1 LKTIK
6 AINQMKRTIKILL
19 LLTVCFTCYSSLL
32 QAQDVQRYSL
42 EQLTDSALRH
52 NHTLA
57 IEEWRVKEKQA
68 KIKEDEIKRG
78 PSATL
83 TGNYLH
89 SFNLGEITIPA
100 NTLGPSN
107 PGTDR
112 SFTVGNRN
120 NSSIGMVV
128 YQPITQQP
136 KIKTGLE
143 VDKTDVKLTEKERF
157 KASLQIKQAT
167 EQLYYLTL
175 ITQKRLEEAEAKLEL
190 DKSKLGDVE
199 NALLAGKTITTD
211 KVGLQ
216 ANIADQEQNILK
228 LNIQVQDY
236 IGDLITVTGIN
247 ATSLALQDIEPTIQ
261 SLNSLD
267 DYQNAAKSSNA
278 DLQIA
283 ELNKSK
289 AILGIKASRQSN
301 LPEFGFVGGYAH
313 QYGNAIQ
320 PANNPFVGVNL
331 KWNLQDIFSNKQI
344 TRQRQFQLKQAEENI
359 VNTQQQ
365 VSNDI
370 EKAYRKINETKAL
383 IAVSQKAFTYR
394 KEELKIQ
401 EDKQAAGLNMKTDL
415 LLTKSLL
422 AKSEADVYSSQ
433 LSYLMAISD
442 LKVLTGQ

>member
-1 LKTIK
+1 
-6 AINQMKRTIKILL
+6 
-19 LLTVCFTCYSSLL
+19 
-32 QAQDVQRYSL
+32 
-42 EQLTDSALRH
+42 
-52 NHTLA
+52 
-57 IEEWRVKEKQA
+57 
-68 KIKEDEIKRG
+68 
-78 PSATL
+78 
-83 TGNYLH
+83 
-89 SFNLGEITIPA
+89 
-100 NTLGPSN
+100 
-107 PGTDR
+107 
-112 SFTVGNRN
+112 
-120 NSSIGMVV
+120 MVV

>member
-1 LKTIK
+1 
-6 AINQMKRTIKILL
+6 MKRTIKILL
-19 LLTVCFTCYSSLL
+19 LLTVCFTCYSNLS
-32 QAQDVQRYSL
+32 QAQDVQQYSL

-57 IEEWRVKEKQA
+57 IAEWRIKEKQA

-83 TGNYLH
+83 TANYLH

-100 NTLGPSN
+100 NTLGLANPS
-107 PGTDR
+107 TDR

-143 VDKTDVKLTEKERF
+143 VDKTDVKLTEKEKF

-175 ITQKRLEEAEAKLEL
+175 IAQKRLEEAQAQLEL
-190 DKSKLGDVE
+190 DKSKLNDVE

-236 IGDLITVTGIN
+236 TGDLITITGIN
-247 ATSLALQDIEPTIQ
+247 ATSLKLQ
-261 SLNSLD
+261 
-267 DYQNAAKSSNA
+267 
-278 DLQIA
+278 QI
-283 ELNKSK
+283 
-289 AILGIKASRQSN
+289 
-301 LPEFGFVGGYAH
+301 
-313 QYGNAIQ
+313 
-320 PANNPFVGVNL
+320 
-331 KWNLQDIFSNKQI
+331 
-344 TRQRQFQLKQAEENI
+344 
-359 VNTQQQ
+359 
-365 VSNDI
+365 
-370 EKAYRKINETKAL
+370 
-383 IAVSQKAFTYR
+383 
-394 KEELKIQ
+394 
-401 EDKQAAGLNMKTDL
+401 
-415 LLTKSLL
+415 
-422 AKSEADVYSSQ
+422 
-433 LSYLMAISD
+433 
-442 LKVLTGQ
+442 

>member
-1 LKTIK
+1 MKHLIK
-6 AINQMKRTIKILL
+6 VLL
-19 LLTVCFTCYSSLL
+19 LLPAYFTCCSNSSY
-32 QAQDVQRYSL
+32 AQDLPSYSL
-42 EQLTDSALRH
+42 EQLTDSALKN
-52 NHTLA
+52 NHLLA
-57 IEEWRVKEKQA
+57 IKQWQIKEKQA
-68 KIKEDEIKRG
+68 KIKEDGIKRG

-83 TGNYLH
+83 SGNYLH

-100 NTLGPSN
+100 STLGPSN
-107 PGTDR
+107 PVTDR

-120 NSSIGMVV
+120 NSTIGMVV

-143 VDKTDVKLTEKERF
+143 VDKTDVQLTEKERF
-157 KASLQIKQAT
+157 KASLQIKQTT

-175 ITQKRLEEAEAKLEL
+175 IAQKRLEEAEAELEL
-190 DKSKLGDVE
+190 DKSKLKDVE
-199 NALLAGKTITTD
+199 NALLAGKTITAN
-211 KVGLQ
+211 KAGLQ

-228 LNIQVQDY
+228 LNIQAQDY

-247 ATSLALQDIEPTIQ
+247 ATSLKLQGIEPAIQ
-261 SLNSLD
+261 SLNALD
-267 DYQNAAKSSNA
+267 DYQHAAKSSNA

-301 LPEFGFVGGYAH
+301 LPDFGLIGGYAH
-313 QYGNAIQ
+313 QYGNAIM
-320 PANNPFVGVNL
+320 PADNPFIGVSL

-344 TRQRQFQLKQAEENI
+344 TRQRQYQLRQAEENI
-359 VNTQQQ
+359 AYTQQQ

-370 EKAYRKINETKAL
+370 EKAYRKINQAKAL
-383 IAVSQKAFTYR
+383 IAVAQKAVTYR

-415 LLTKSLL
+415 LNTKSLL
-422 AKSEADVYSSQ
+422 AKAEADMYASE

-442 LKVLTGQ
+442 LKLLTGQKDDDIAG